1 MDTRNTVF
9 MCQMTYISGLH
20 SQNEYMNLKHL
31 AHWLALAETGSFSR
45 AAEKLHITQSA
56 LSRSIQVLEE
66 DLGGPLV
73 DRVGKKNELTPLGRS
88 VLERARRIV
97 HEAQELKQGAA
108 LLQQGGMGSLRVG
121 LGSGPGAML
130 MTRWLKYMAEHH
142 PSVQVAVSRGSTEL
156 QLMQLRERQ
165 LDALVVDVRR
175 VATAPDLNMAHIV
188 ELRAGFVC
196 RRGHPILA
204 QFPDQVPF
212 DALLAYPMASTPLS
226 QEVARIMVD
235 HYGPRANPAH
245 MTTLQCEEIPSL
257 IDVVQ
262 QTDAIYLGILGA
274 ARQGLASGS
283 LVELAMDPP
292 FRAGALLALIT
303 LAGRTELPIMSVF
316 REFVTRQL
324 TD

>member
-1 MDTRNTVF
+1 
-9 MCQMTYISGLH
+9 
-20 SQNEYMNLKHL
+20 MNLKHL

-88 VLERARRIV
+88 VLERAQRIV

-130 MTRWLKYMAEHH
+130 MTPWLRYMAENH
-142 PSVQVAVSRGSTEL
+142 PTVHVAVSRGSTEL
-156 QLMQLRERQ
+156 QLVQLRERQ

-175 VATAPDLNMAHIV
+175 VAIAADLRMEHIV
-188 ELRAGFVC
+188 EMRAGFVC
-196 RRGHPILA
+196 RRGHPIRG
-204 QFPDQVPF
+204 QFPDKVPF
-212 DALLAYPMASTPLS
+212 DALLAYPMACTPLS

-235 HYGPRANPAH
+235 HYGPRANPAQ

-283 LVELAMDPP
+283 LVDLAMDPP
-292 FRAGALLALIT
+292 FRGGALLALIT

-316 REFVTRQL
+316 RDFVTRQL